1 MVKENLYQAERFFQ
15 KLRPLVLEEE
25 SALFG
30 ADESLRVESIASS
43 PELTAMQVE
52 TLSSLF
58 ENPNKIIVTCPSAL
72 LRYLPKKEHFKELCL
87 NLKVNE
93 EVDLESIKQKLRRA
107 GYQQVSHID
116 HPLTFASR
124 GGIIDVYSINY
135 DKPIRIEFFD
145 TEIESIRFFDVL
157 TQRTESTI
165 EEVKIVPASTVLFTD
180 KEIEE
185 LKEKADIELN
195 KENDDVLTE
204 HIHNDLELIEN
215 YIFDKSSYPYMGLLS
230 EVGNLLDYMDDP
242 LVIICDEE
250 RIYDAEKK
258 LHIDTIQYVQDMHS
272 EKKLLNK
279 YDLWINYPSLIDKAN
294 KINFTPFGD
303 NTSGIEEIF
312 LPNESLDIKIDILSK
327 ENKVIVILEE
337 KECARFID
345 ACIENE
351 VEYNLLTDNTIHNGI
366 NIVIDDFT
374 TGFEL
379 IDEDI
384 KVYTAKEIFEIHY
397 HKSRFEKKFRNAEVI
412 HSYEDLEKGDYVVH
426 ATYGVGQYLGIITKE
441 VNGGIKDYLEIV
453 YRGNNKL
460 MVPLEQFR
468 LVRKFISRE
477 GVIPKL
483 NKIGTN
489 EWQKTKERIQNSV
502 ENVAERLIE
511 LYSDREKNI
520 GYAFSKDNELSHKFE
535 AAFPHELTEDQQAA
549 VKEIKKDMESD
560 KPMDRL
566 VCGDVGFGKTEISV
580 IASFKAISDNKQV
593 AMLCPTTILS
603 EQHYKTYAKRY
614 EGYPVRIEVLNR
626 FASSKKQKE
635 ILKDLEAGKIDI
647 IIGTHRILSKDVKFK
662 DLGLLVVDEEQ
673 RFGVMQKEKIKELRR
688 GVDVLSL
695 SATPIPRTLQMSL
708 VGVRSLSQL
717 ETPPQNRYS
726 VQTYVVEKDEGL
738 VKDAI
743 EKELARKGQVFY
755 LYNDTKEIYGIARK
769 LQKHLPEARIGIVH
783 GKMDREDIEDV
794 MYSFTK
800 HDLDVLVCTTI
811 MENGIDIPN
820 ANTIIVDRA
829 HTFGLAQLYQIKGR
843 VGRSDRVAYA
853 YLLIPQRKALTEIEE
868 KRLQAIKEFA
878 RLGSGYKIAMR
889 DLTIRGA
896 GDLLGPEQSG
906 FIDTVGID
914 MYIEMLE
921 EAIAL
926 KQKGE
931 VPEAKEEVKK
941 VNLVDSGYIPKE
953 FAPDDFDKLDMY
965 QKIDEISELEPLKK
979 YKEDII
985 DQFGKLPKEVEKVF
999 SKKELDLYL
1008 EEEHV
1013 LEYKEYPNRGEI
1025 TFTKEYSDNA
1035 DGIKLFEDFAKLN
1048 RDIAI
1053 RYVNKKITAIIP
1065 LKIKSMDMIVDVI
1078 KVAKEARR

>member
-1 MVKENLYQAERFFQ
+1 MIKENLYQAERFYE
-15 KLRPLVLEEE
+15 KLRPLVLEDE
-25 SALFG
+25 SAFFG
-30 ADESLRVESIASS
+30 ADESLRVEAIASS
-43 PELTAMQVE
+43 PELSAMQVE

-58 ENPNKIIVTCPSAL
+58 DNQNKIVVTCPSAL
-72 LRYLPKKEHFKELCL
+72 LRYLPKPNNFRELCL
-87 NLKVNE
+87 NIKVDDEYDIEDLK
-93 EVDLESIKQKLRRA
+93 IKLRKA

-124 GGIIDVYSINY
+124 GGIVDVYSINY
-135 DKPIRIEFFD
+135 DNPIRIEFFD
-145 TEIESIRFFDVL
+145 TEIESIRFFDIL
-157 TQRTESTI
+157 TQRTIETI
-165 EEVKIVPASTVLFTD
+165 KEVKLVPASTVLFTD
-180 KEIEE
+180 EEIDE
-185 LKEKADIELN
+185 LKEAVYKELA
-195 KENDDVLTE
+195 KEKDDVLSE
-204 HIHNDLELIEN
+204 HINNDIKLIEAS
-215 YIFDKSSYPYMGLLS
+215 IFDKSAYPYMGFLK
-230 EVGNLLDYMDDP
+230 EVGSLIDYLDDP
-242 LVIICDEE
+242 LVIVSDEE
-250 RIYDAEKK
+250 RVLEAEKK
-258 LHIDTIQYVQDMHS
+258 LHVDTIQYVQDMHT
-272 EKKLLNK
+272 EKKLLSK
-279 YDLWINYPSLIDKAN
+279 YDLWLNYDRLLDKTR

-303 NTSGIEEIF
+303 NTSHIEELY
-312 LPNESLDIKIDILSK
+312 LPNISLNEKVLLLSN
-327 ENKVIVILEE
+327 EETVIVILEE

-345 ACIENE
+345 ACIEEGVN
-351 VEYNLLTDNTIHNGI
+351 YHLLIDDDIQKGI
-366 NIVIDDFT
+366 NIVVGSYVQ
-374 TGFEL
+374 GFE
-379 IDEDI
+379 IADSNI
-384 KVYTAKEIFEIHY
+384 KVYTAQELFEIHY

-412 HSYEDLEKGDYVVH
+412 HDYNELERGDYVVH
-426 ATYGVGQYLGIITKE
+426 ATYGIGQYLGIITKE
-441 VNGGIKDYLEIV
+441 VNGGIKDYLEIA

-477 GVIPKL
+477 GVVPKL
-483 NKIGTN
+483 NKIGSN

-511 LYSDREKNI
+511 LYSDRENNI
-520 GYAFSKDNELSHKFE
+520 GYAFSKDNELSSKFE
-535 AAFPHELTEDQQAA
+535 AAFPHDLTIDQEKA
-549 VKEIKKDMESD
+549 VKAIKEDMEKE

-603 EQHYKTYAKRY
+603 EQHFRTYTARY
-614 EGYPVRIEVLNR
+614 QGYPVRIEVLNR
-626 FASSKKQKE
+626 FVSYKRQKE
-635 ILKDLEAGKIDI
+635 ILKDVEAGKVDI
-647 IIGTHRILSKDVKFK
+647 LIGTHRILSKDVVFK
-662 DLGLLVVDEEQ
+662 DLGLLVIDEEQ
-673 RFGVMQKEKIKELRR
+673 RFGVMQKERIKELKR

-738 VKDAI
+738 IKDAI

-755 LYNDTKEIYGIARK
+755 LYNDTKEIYNIARK
-769 LQKHLPEARIGIVH
+769 IQKDIPEARIGIVH

-794 MYSFTK
+794 MHSFTK
-800 HDLDVLVCTTI
+800 KEIDILVCTTI

-853 YLLIPQRKALTEIEE
+853 YLLIPPRKALTEVEE

-926 KQKGE
+926 KQRG
-931 VPEAKEEVKK
+931 EVKK
-941 VNLVDSGYIPKE
+941 EETETKVNIVDSGYIPKD

-965 QKIDEISELEPLKK
+965 QKIDEIKDLIELNN
-979 YKEDII
+979 YKDSII

-999 SKKELDLYL
+999 DKRELDLYL
-1008 EEEHV
+1008 LEDHV

-1025 TFTKEYSDNA
+1025 TFTQAYSDNA

-1053 RYVNKKITAIIP
+1053 RYINKKITVIVP
-1065 LKIKSMDMIVDVI
+1065 ESIKSISMIIDVI
-1078 KVAKEARR
+1078 KTAKEAEK

>member
-1 MVKENLYQAERFFQ
+1 MLKENLYQAERFYQ
-15 KLRPLVLEEE
+15 KLRPLVSEDE
-25 SALFG
+25 SAFFG

-58 ENPNKIIVTCPSAL
+58 DNPNQIIVTCPSAL

-87 NLKVNE
+87 NIKVNDE
-93 EVDLESIKQKLRRA
+93 LELETIKEKLRAA

-145 TEIESIRFFDVL
+145 TEVESIRFFDVL

-165 EEVKIVPASTVLFTD
+165 NEVNIVPASTVLFTEEEILELKD
-180 KEIEE
+180 KVEKEL
-185 LKEKADIELN
+185 LKEKDDILS
-195 KENDDVLTE
+195 E
-204 HIHNDLELIEN
+204 HIHSDLDLIEK
-215 YIFDKSSYPYMGLLS
+215 YIFDKSSYPYIGLLS
-230 EVGNLLDYMDDP
+230 EVGNLLEYMEEP
-242 LVIICDEE
+242 LVVICDEE

-279 YDLWINYPSLIDKAN
+279 YDLWLDFHSLIKDADTIKFN
-294 KINFTPFGD
+294 PFGD
-303 NTSGIEEIF
+303 NTSGIEEVF
-312 LPNESLDIKIDILSK
+312 LPNEPLDIKVDILSK
-327 ENKVIVILEE
+327 EEKVIVILEE

-345 ACIENE
+345 ACLENE
-351 VEYNLLTDNTIHNGI
+351 IEYTLVTDNKIQKGI
-366 NIVIDDFT
+366 NIVVGDFSK
-374 TGFEL
+374 GFEL

-384 KVYTAKEIFEIHY
+384 KVYTSEELFEIHY

-412 HSYEDLEKGDYVVH
+412 HDFEDLKKGDYVVH

-441 VNGGIKDYLEIV
+441 INGGIKDYLEIV

-483 NKIGTN
+483 NKIGSN

-511 LYSDREKNI
+511 LYSDRENNI
-520 GYAFSKDNELSHKFE
+520 GFAFSKDNELTHKFE
-535 AAFPHELTEDQQAA
+535 AAFPHELTEDQKVA

-626 FASSKKQKE
+626 FASYKKQKQ
-635 ILKDLEAGKIDI
+635 ILEDLENGKVDI
-647 IIGTHRILSKDVKFK
+647 LIGTHRILSKDVKFK

-673 RFGVMQKEKIKELRR
+673 RFGVMQKERIKEIRR

-738 VKDAI
+738 IKDAI

-769 LQKHLPEARIGIVH
+769 LQKYLPEAKIGIVH

-800 HDLDVLVCTTI
+800 RDIDVLVCTTI

-853 YLLIPQRKALTEIEE
+853 YLLIPQRKVLTEIEE

-931 VPEAKEEVKK
+931 TPKPQEEVKK
-941 VNLVDSGYIPKE
+941 VNIADSGYIPKD

-965 QKIDEISELEPLKK
+965 QKIDEVTTLETLNQ

-999 SKKELDLYL
+999 AKKELDLFL
-1008 EEEHV
+1008 DEEHV
-1013 LEYKEYPNRGEI
+1013 LEYKEYPNRGEV
-1025 TFTKEYSDNA
+1025 TFTKEYSDMA

-1053 RYVNKKITAIIP
+1053 RYINKKITVIIP
-1065 LKIKSMDMIVDVI
+1065 EKIKSMEMVVDVI
-1078 KVAKEARR
+1078 KVAKEARK